1 MPQHFSQKLSANGVF
16 SKSSTAEPLLSRHD
30 ALALA
35 TVTDTPSL
43 TIRAQDLRD
52 RGFRN
57 LITYS
62 RKVFIPL
69 TPLCRNVCHYC
80 TFARSPRQLSTPY
93 LLIDE
98 ILETVR
104 QGAAQGCKEVLFTLG
119 ERPEDRYPAAR
130 NALAK
135 LGFEST
141 LDYLSHVAGV
151 VLKETGLL
159 PHINAGCMSLAE
171 IKQLRSVSASM
182 GMMLESASS
191 RLGERGMPHHGSPD
205 KDPQRRLET
214 IRLAGQQQVPFT
226 SGILIGIGEN
236 RKERIEALLALRQ
249 LHLEHGHIQEIIIQN
264 FRAKPGTR
272 MATAPEPDLNELLW
286 SIAVARL
293 IFGPQM
299 SIQAPPNLSPG
310 LLPQLINAGINDWG
324 GVSPLTPDYVNP
336 EAPWPH
342 LNKLAHQTELT
353 GKHLQ
358 ERLAIYPKY
367 AIESSTW
374 LDPALQTTVIRMVD
388 TEGYPRTDLWVAG
401 QNIAPARTEI
411 DGIEGKINEQQVSPE
426 LRAIVAWVKEGKTLT
441 EQKVERLFQARG
453 PELGYLCQQ
462 ADSLRQQ
469 RCGDSVTY
477 VVNRNINYTNVCYF
491 KCQFCAF
498 AKGKTSENL
507 RGRPYDLS
515 KEEISRRTQE
525 AWERGA
531 NEVCMQGGIH
541 PDYNGQTYLDLLKT
555 VGSTT
560 PKMHIHA
567 FSPLEVWQGAKTLGI
582 SIKAFL
588 VQLNSEG
595 LQSLPGTAA
604 EILDDEVRAIICQ
617 DKISTTQWLKVVK
630 TAHQVGLKT
639 TATIMFGHVE
649 QLQHWAR
656 HLLKIRD
663 LQTHTGGFTEL
674 VPLPFVPM
682 TSPLYLKGRARKG
695 PTFRETLLMHAV
707 SRLVLYRKID
717 NIQTSWVKLGDQGA
731 SLTLKAG
738 ANDLGGTLMNESIT
752 QAAGADH
759 GQEKTPQ
766 EMDSLIRSINRIP
779 KHRSTLYGEISP
791 ERINAAYQA
800 VELAAIINTPL
811 TGKR

>member
-43 TIRAQDLRD
+43 TIRAQNLRD

-104 QGAAQGCKEVLFTLG
+104 QGAAHGCKEVLFTLG

-342 LNKLAHQTELT
+342 LNKLAHQTELA

-411 DGIEGKINEQQVSPE
+411 DCIEGKINEQQVSPE

-525 AWERGA
+525 AWERGS

-617 DKISTTQWLKVVK
+617 DKISTTQWLEVVK

-811 TGKR
+811 ARKR